1 MRLRKPIGW
10 VLFVAV
16 LLATAL
22 SPVLAGYEDHF
33 KAGIAAQDLKKWKE
47 AIGLFEK
54 AVAQQPRA
62 GGSLVRISGMR
73 FEDYT
78 PYYYL
83 SVAYH
88 KVGNNWKSRQNAEIS
103 KREGVLGSKGRK
115 KLDNVWVLVKNAKD
129 PNKKEPQQD
138 QKLVARAKDEFGKSA
153 ALESQLQKKMK
164 SPGFNQLVPELKSG
178 TSDWIADRGRVR
190 DRLARAK
197 TDGDF
202 QSIESEAKDLN
213 KRAPLLIGK
222 IDDGLGRME
231 ARKLDAARNRVA
243 RSRPEAGKLGDNL
256 TPQRVQALKKA
267 ALWDK
272 WQAADKS
279 LAEAQRLEASS
290 QKSNSLKDL
299 DRAGELYEGVTRDR
313 KFLIDQADQLIAGK
327 ADAKDRLELLAKE
340 AALAVEPTNVAVVPE
355 IEKPVEPTLVGLL
368 NEPHP
373 RLVDAYDAYTSTR
386 YDDVESVLAGVKFE
400 EPWLEVQANLFL
412 AAAFHAR
419 YVRGGKQD
427 ESLRKKAQQS
437 VDECLKLDPNYSPR
451 REVFPPP
458 FLSFY
463 GDS

>member
-1 MRLRKPIGW
+1 M
-10 VLFVAV
+10 
-16 LLATAL
+16 
-22 SPVLAGYEDHF
+22 
-33 KAGIAAQDLKKWKE
+33 
-47 AIGLFEK
+47 
-54 AVAQQPRA
+54 
-62 GGSLVRISGMR
+62 
-73 FEDYT
+73 
-78 PYYYL
+78 
-83 SVAYH
+83 
-88 KVGNNWKSRQNAEIS
+88 
-103 KREGVLGSKGRK
+103 
-115 KLDNVWVLVKNAKD
+115 KN
-129 PNKKEPQQD
+129 
-138 QKLVARAKDEFGKSA
+138 
-153 ALESQLQKKMK
+153 
-164 SPGFNQLVPELKSG
+164 PGFSQLVPELKSG

-243 RSRPEAGKLGDNL
+243 RSRPEARKLGDNL
-256 TPQRVQALKKA
+256 TAQRVQALKKA
-267 ALWDK
+267 SLWDK
-272 WQAADKS
+272 WQAADGS
-279 LAEAQRLEASS
+279 LAEAQRLETSS

-313 KFLIDQADQLIAGK
+313 KFLIGQADQLIATGK
-327 ADAKDRLELLAKE
+327 ADAKAGLVFQAKQDIADRQKDSRELVAKAEGFVSPTPSLQKRKSDVEKALGQRLPQNASLEQYVQLAGTLENQNSLLE

-355 IEKPVEPTLVGLL
+355 IEKPVEPTPVGLL

-400 EPWLEVQANLFL
+400 EPWLKVQANLFL

-437 VDECLKLDPNYSPR
+437 VDECLKVDPNYSPR